1 MAIAKWEPGEADWS
15 LASRRFVDER
25 VLLYPAMAV
34 VFLLLL
40 TFVFYPILQVIHR
53 SVAGPEGLSLA
64 NYVLYFSNPRIS
76 RTVLHSL
83 FVSSLSTVVTVS
95 IAFVFAYALT
105 RTTIPGKTL
114 LHTLAMLP
122 LVAPSLVQALALIY
136 LFGRNGL
143 VTARLLGVEWN
154 IYGWH
159 GIVLSEIFYCIP
171 HALIILFTTLSA
183 VDTRLDEAAQSLG
196 AGAWRTFWTVT
207 VPSAKYGLLSAS
219 FLVFNLVITDFGNPK
234 VIGGDYNVLATEIY
248 NQVSGQQN
256 LSMGSTISVIL
267 MIPAV
272 CAFLLDFLIRQRDYA
287 LITGQA
293 RPFLRPSRPATTWAF
308 SGFCWLICAGMVLV
322 YVTIITASF
331 VRLWGYDFTPTLKH
345 YRFESVGGYGVL
357 WTSLEIAAVAG
368 LAGGVLSLLVA
379 YIVEKKR
386 PTGARFLYLLS
397 IIPAAIPGTVLGLAY
412 IFAFNRPG
420 VTFYGTI
427 WILAICNV
435 FHYFTLGVLAGI
447 SNLKQIDRSVEE
459 AAVSLGAGVFMTFR
473 RVVFPLTRV
482 AFFSSAMYFF
492 MTSMVT
498 ISAVIF
504 LYAPDTKTAAIGVL
518 LLDDAGDSGQA
529 AAMSTLII
537 AIVLAALASL
547 RLLLGKEGFRM
558 IKA

>member
-1 MAIAKWEPGEADWS
+1 MAIARWEPGEGDGS

-53 SVAGPEGLSLA
+53 SVVGPEGFTLS

-76 RTVLHSL
+76 RTALHSL

-105 RTTIPGKTL
+105 RTTIPGKGL
-114 LHTLAMLP
+114 LNTLAMLP

-143 VTARLLGVEWN
+143 ITARLLGVEWN

-159 GIVLSEIFYCIP
+159 GLVLSEIFYCFP

-219 FLVFNLVITDFGNPK
+219 FLVSNLVITDFGNPK

-272 CAFLLDFLIRQRDYA
+272 GAFLLDFLIRRRDYA

-293 RPFLRPSRPATTWAF
+293 RPFLRPSRPVTTWAF

-322 YVTIITASF
+322 YATIITASF

-345 YRFESVGGYGVL
+345 YRFESAGGYGVL
-357 WTSLEIAAVAG
+357 WTSLEISVVAG

-386 PTGARFLYLLS
+386 PIGARFLYLLS

-420 VTFYGTI
+420 VVFYGTI

-459 AAVSLGAGVFMTFR
+459 AAVSLGAGVFMTLR

>member
-1 MAIAKWEPGEADWS
+1 MAIAREDVGGADRS
-15 LASRRFVDER
+15 LASHRFLDER
-25 VLLYPAMAV
+25 VLLYPAMGL

-40 TFVFYPILQVIHR
+40 IFVFYPILQVIHR
-53 SVAGPEGLSLA
+53 SVAGPDGLTLE
-64 NYVLYFSNPRIS
+64 NYVRYFANPRIS
-76 RTVLHSL
+76 RTALHSL
-83 FVSSLSTVVTVS
+83 FVASLSTVLTVS
-95 IAFVFAYALT
+95 LAFVFAYALT
-105 RTTIPGKTL
+105 RTTIPAKGL
-114 LHTLAMLP
+114 LTTLAFLP

-143 VTARLLGVEWN
+143 ITARLLGVPWN

-159 GIVLSEIFYCIP
+159 GIVLSEVFYCFP
-171 HALIILFTTLSA
+171 HALIILYTTLSA

-196 AGAWRTFWTVT
+196 AGAWRMFWSVT

-256 LSMGSTISVIL
+256 LSMGSTISVLL
-267 MIPAV
+267 MVPAV
-272 CAFLLDFLIRQRDYA
+272 LAFLLDFLIRQRDYA

-293 RPFLRPSRPATTWAF
+293 RPFLKPSRPPTLWAY
-308 SGFCWLICAGMVLV
+308 SSFCWLVCAGMLLV
-322 YVTIITASF
+322 YATIITASF
-331 VRLWGYDFTPTLKH
+331 VRLWGYDFTPTLRH

-357 WTSLEIAAVAG
+357 WVSLKISAAAA

-379 YIVEKKR
+379 YLVEKKR
-386 PTGARFLYLLS
+386 PAGARLLYLLA

-420 VTFYGTI
+420 VPFYGTM

-435 FHYFTLGVLAGI
+435 FHYFTLAVLAGI
-447 SNLKQIDRSVEE
+447 ANLKQIDRSVEE

-473 RVVFPLTRV
+473 RVLLPLTRV
-482 AFFSSAMYFF
+482 AFVSSAIYFF

-504 LYAPDTKTAAIGVL
+504 LYAPDTKTAAIAVL
-518 LLDDAGDSGQA
+518 LLDDAGDTGQA

-537 AIVLAALASL
+537 GVVLAALGAL
-547 RLLLGKEGFRM
+547 RLLLGKQGLRM